1 MMLIKIWERFVLKEI
16 FKIFLLILCS
26 FYFLFIIMDS
36 STHMEEIIKNKN
48 VPYSSLF
55 FYYILL
61 FSKLSPLLF
70 PLALLISTV
79 KVLCSLNKNNEL
91 VAMQAGGIS
100 LKKITM
106 PFLFV
111 SLILTAINYLNIEY
125 SIPYS
130 LTYTRQFEKKYF
142 AKQTKRPPK
151 KKSVFVYQ
159 MDDGTRLIYQN
170 YNSPEKSLFDVFW
183 VLSSD
188 EIWHM
193 KTLTLEKPYPKGQ
206 FVDHIKRNS
215 EGELE
220 KKESYETYCFNTL
233 SLDPNGKTSVGN
245 PIENRSISDLYHLLQ
260 TKTTFSISNK
270 AAIKTHL
277 YYKLFI
283 PWMSFL
289 VVIGAVPFCIHS
301 RRYLKVFL
309 IFSLTIFGYLAFYM
323 ILDSSIILGENR
335 VISPFLAIYPFPILF
350 FIFFGRKFLKIC

>member
-16 FKIFLLILCS
+16 FKIFLIILCS

-125 SIPYS
+125 SFPYS
-130 LTYTRQFEKKYF
+130 LTCPRQFEKKYF
-142 AKQTKRPPK
+142 AKQTKSPRK

-193 KTLTLEKPYPKGQ
+193 
-206 FVDHIKRNS
+206 
-215 EGELE
+215 
-220 KKESYETYCFNTL
+220 
-233 SLDPNGKTSVGN
+233 
-245 PIENRSISDLYHLLQ
+245 
-260 TKTTFSISNK
+260 
-270 AAIKTHL
+270 
-277 YYKLFI
+277 
-283 PWMSFL
+283 
-289 VVIGAVPFCIHS
+289 
-301 RRYLKVFL
+301 
-309 IFSLTIFGYLAFYM
+309 
-323 ILDSSIILGENR
+323 
-335 VISPFLAIYPFPILF
+335 
-350 FIFFGRKFLKIC
+350 